1 MSISLQPLQA
11 IKRDTSL
18 DVLRGF
24 ALAGVLFIFCT
35 SDIKSSANYVNSFW
49 DELIAWPKWVLV
61 ENRMYTMLILIFG
74 FGFGVQLQK
83 AQQIQ
88 KSLVPVFLRRLAGLL
103 IIGSI
108 HALLL
113 SKRDILIFYAIAG
126 FALLPVRNLTNRQVL
141 IIASVLFVF
150 LVTPLTRMFLPST
163 WIGIKSLIEP
173 NNYIDHIKFNWEYF
187 IRFHQAY
194 DVYIDMI
201 FHFLLG
207 FYISRTRFLKR
218 LKTFSRFRWRATIIS
233 LTIAVITGLLQ
244 YAWIETKAWGI
255 VSQMEMLWQKF
266 SAFTALFLVW
276 HLMLLSCVC
285 LYASILISVS
295 ATAKRKIWFTPL
307 AAFGQMALSN
317 YLIQSLLLVPYL
329 LWFDKFNNMPSLN
342 GFILFLIVFAF
353 QLVFSTWWLSYYNF
367 GPFEWLL
374 RSFTYWK
381 WQSC

>member
-74 FGFGVQLQK
+74 FGFGVHLQK

-88 KSLVPVFLRRLAGLL
+88 KSLVA
-103 IIGSI
+103 
-108 HALLL
+108 
-113 SKRDILIFYAIAG
+113 
-126 FALLPVRNLTNRQVL
+126 VL

-150 LVTPLTRMFLPST
+150 LVTPLTRMFLPNT

-201 FHFLLG
+201 FHFLFVL
-207 FYISRTRFLKR
+207 YISRIRFLKR
-218 LKTFSRFRWRATIIS
+218 LKTFSRFRWRATII
-233 LTIAVITGLLQ
+233 
-244 YAWIETKAWGI
+244 
-255 VSQMEMLWQKF
+255 
-266 SAFTALFLVW
+266 
-276 HLMLLSCVC
+276 
-285 LYASILISVS
+285 
-295 ATAKRKIWFTPL
+295 
-307 AAFGQMALSN
+307 
-317 YLIQSLLLVPYL
+317 
-329 LWFDKFNNMPSLN
+329 
-342 GFILFLIVFAF
+342 
-353 QLVFSTWWLSYYNF
+353 
-367 GPFEWLL
+367 
-374 RSFTYWK
+374 
-381 WQSC
+381 